1 MTVRVVSCFE
11 SDKELVSTIHK
22 YEPQLKNTCSFS
34 RDENSQDNTKNPPSR
49 NNNNL
54 FQFVKKTGTS
64 LRARLV
70 NTKEFA
76 LGPKFGKT
84 QPCNNKKC
92 KCCSMIRNDDKFHV
106 NGQLKYRHFKN
117 RTPITS
123 KRLTFSLLYVSTCC
137 AARACYI

>member
-54 FQFVKKTGTS
+54 FQFVKKTGTN

-76 LGPKFGKT
+76 LGPKFGKCLSSV
-84 QPCNNKKC
+84 PKFGKC
-92 KCCSMIRNDDKFHV
+92 LSSVPKFGKWIV
-106 NGQLKYRHFKN
+106 LVYPSSG
-117 RTPITS
+117 S
-123 KRLTFSLLYVSTCC
+123 G
-137 AARACYI
+137 

>member
-34 RDENSQDNTKNPPSR
+34 RDENSQDNTENPPSR

-54 FQFVKKTGTS
+54 FQFVKKTGTN

-70 NTKEFA
+70 KNLLLDPSSGRHSLAIT
-76 LGPKFGKT
+76 
-84 QPCNNKKC
+84 
-92 KCCSMIRNDDKFHV
+92 RNANAV
-106 NGQLKYRHFKN
+106 
-117 RTPITS
+117 P
-123 KRLTFSLLYVSTCC
+123 
-137 AARACYI
+137 